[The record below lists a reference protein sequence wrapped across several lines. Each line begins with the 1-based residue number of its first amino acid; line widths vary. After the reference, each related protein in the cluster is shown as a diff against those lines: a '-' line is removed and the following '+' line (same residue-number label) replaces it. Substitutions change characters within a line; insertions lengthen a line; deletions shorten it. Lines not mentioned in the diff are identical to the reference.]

1 MNVDDS
7 RMDKMVRVN
16 VFLIVFFMKLELE
29 LLIIL
34 QRIVNGWT
42 IINQFSTKIT
52 RIYLSI
58 TKEEVDDLYNLQDLF
73 VY

>member
-1 MNVDDS
+1 VDDK

-34 QRIVNGWT
+34 QGIVNGWT
-42 IINQFSTKIT
+42 IFNQVSTKIT